1 MPLLSFGPPSPL
13 PCWSPV
19 SVERLFT
26 AFHPRFHLR
35 SFVLLFLQDTG
46 VTWEGSKEHCQSVG
60 NSQKTR
66 GGSPA
71 RELFWTYFSLH
82 LCMSCTELCT
92 PSLTQSHTERAGRRR
107 ALSLRSGCW
116 ARSTCTMRCVLWVPT
131 RLLLACEPDAD
142 RDAFGGTSG
151 SRDLKHS

>member
-60 NSQKTR
+60 NSQKMR

-71 RELFWTYFSLH
+71 RELF
-82 LCMSCTELCT
+82 
-92 PSLTQSHTERAGRRR
+92 
-107 ALSLRSGCW
+107 
-116 ARSTCTMRCVLWVPT
+116 
-131 RLLLACEPDAD
+131 
-142 RDAFGGTSG
+142 
-151 SRDLKHS
+151 